1 MSDIE
6 ITPVE
11 PIRAERP
18 KLDSSPDLERERRQ
32 ATSVTLPPE
41 FLAVLEQQRAKMQA
55 LTTGE
60 VLQKTWNLITKL
72 LPILFTIITSYYMGN
87 WKGIIAAV
95 VGLIASITAHFGFD
109 LSAEVTGLLTTIF
122 MFLLGLFIKA
132 PGTTTTTPETGR
144 AQ

>member
-11 PIRAERP
+11 TIRAEPRKP
-18 KLDSSPDLERERRQ
+18 DASPDLERERRQ

-87 WKGIIAAV
+87 WKTTVSAVVAAV
-95 VGLIASITAHFGFD
+95 AAIVAHFGFD
-109 LSAEVTGLLTTIF
+109 VSADVQGAIIAVGLIF
-122 MFLLGLFIKA
+122 VGFFAKDA
-132 PGTTTTTPETGR
+132 KKEPEEKK
-144 AQ
+144 